1 MATTYTGLL
10 AEVADT
16 LNRDDLTS
24 VIPTF
29 VAAAEAQLNRDVRHW
44 KMEAINTSSV
54 NGRYAAI
61 PSDWVETIRATMND
75 KPLALM
81 SRDDMQRQRSK
92 DSASGMPLN
101 YAHVAGQI
109 ELYPTPDAAYDLELL
124 YIQSVPAL
132 ATNETNWLLTLAPDL
147 YLYAALIESAIYLKD
162 EELLTAYA
170 AMYKSKLEALN
181 SASRKATSS
190 GTNLKLKIRSY

>member
-16 LNRDDLTS
+16 LIRDDLTS

-44 KMEAINTSSV
+44 KMEAIDTSSV

-92 DSASGMPLN
+92 DSASGAPLN

-147 YLYAALIESAIYLKD
+147 YLYATLIESAIYLKD
-162 EELLTAYA
+162 EERLTAYA